1 VIDLSRSGERNDD
14 EAPHANRRTFPTRRS
29 SDLKN
34 AGQRVV
40 GNIKEKAGDLTN
52 DESLEA
58 EGRREQSEAD
68 VKDAGE
74 NIKDGARARPLP
86 FRRRPSSPH

>member
-1 VIDLSRSGERNDD
+1 MGEIDK
-14 EAPHANRRTFPTRRS
+14 A
-29 SDLKN
+29 KN

-74 NIKDGARARPLP
+74 NIKDGARKVADA
-86 FRRRPSSPH
+86 FDH